1 MALMSA
7 AVSGPLVVAAM
18 TGIGSSFEL
27 PNGADRSIA
36 CWLGALAGRNL
47 ELLLWVTLDS
57 DGSCV
62 TAAIAP
68 NTQTSRISQR
78 RRTAQRPI
86 APKIASMCMGNEPT
100 ARHRPFD
107 ARPSG

>member
-1 MALMSA
+1 MSA

-18 TGIGSSFEL
+18 TGIGSRFEL

-47 ELLLWVTLDS
+47 ELLLCVTLDS

-68 NTQTSRISQR
+68 TTQTSRTSQR
-78 RRTAQRPI
+78 RRTAHRPM
-86 APKIASMCMGNEPT
+86 APKIASTCMATSLLPAT
-100 ARHRPFD
+100 ANCGTAP
-107 ARPSG
+107 